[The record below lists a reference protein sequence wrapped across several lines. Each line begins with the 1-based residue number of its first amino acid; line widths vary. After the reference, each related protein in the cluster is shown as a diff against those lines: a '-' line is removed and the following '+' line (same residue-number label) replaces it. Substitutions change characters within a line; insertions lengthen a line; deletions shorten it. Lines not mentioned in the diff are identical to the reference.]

1 MHVAN
6 YSRKPTKNQHF
17 SKYKSGAKKPR
28 LKVNHFFQKKLIF
41 TKYKKPR
48 ISACYRSL
56 CVDNKIF
63 WGGAIL
69 TLVFVPFFS
78 KEI

>member
-28 LKVNHFFQKKLIF
+28 LKVNHFFQKNSF
-41 TKYKKPR
+41 FANHKKPQN
-48 ISACYRSL
+48 SAYYSRL
-56 CVDNKIF
+56 FIDNKIF
-63 WGGAIL
+63 WGGGN
-69 TLVFVPFFS
+69 
-78 KEI
+78 